1 MNTDR
6 LLLAPAGQAQGLLS
20 RSWGVW
26 AGLAQPTRRLLSAR
40 FWRSISQG
48 TLVVDLALYLH
59 ALGWNGTAIGM
70 VLSGGGLAGAALN
83 LAVGLTSDRLRRK
96 PFLLAYEGLTCLCAL
111 VAMTQSSPFLL
122 APAIVLAGIGR
133 GANGAAGPFSPAEQA
148 WLAESVVPA
157 RWGMVYSLNTALGFV
172 GMALGAVAGAL
183 PAVWRATLGPA
194 GSFRPLFS
202 LVLLGNAVNLALL
215 ARTTEM
221 HWSTGQIA
229 APPAGGTESPSS
241 RVRENRFLRQL
252 VGLNALNG
260 MAVGLTGPLIAYWFA
275 MRFHIGPSLIG
286 PVMAATFSATAL
298 SALVTGHLSRR
309 MGLVRSV
316 VWGRT
321 GGLLL
326 LVLMPFMPL
335 YSLAALIY
343 LLRSALNRGT
353 LGARQ
358 ALVVSAVEDDR
369 RAFAAS
375 LNALSMQLP
384 MALGPTFAGT
394 LIGAGWFMTPF
405 LVAATLQGLYLL
417 LYGRAFGPIE
427 RFLMANNHN

>member
-6 LLLAPAGQAQGLLS
+6 LLVVHPGQAQGLLH
-20 RSWGVW
+20 RGWKAW

-59 ALGWNGTAIGM
+59 TLGWTGTAIGM
-70 VLSGGGLAGAALN
+70 VLSGGGLAGAALS
-83 LAVGLTSDRLRRK
+83 LAVGVTSDRLRRK
-96 PFLLAYEGLTCLCAL
+96 PFLLAYEGFTCLCAL

-122 APAIVLAGIGR
+122 APAIVLAGFGR

-148 WLAESVVPA
+148 WLAESVAPA
-157 RWGMVYSLNTALGFV
+157 RRGVVYSLNTALGFV
-172 GMALGAVAGAL
+172 GMALGAAAAAL
-183 PAVWRATLGPA
+183 PAMWRATLGPA
-194 GSFRPLFS
+194 GSFRPLFG
-202 LVLLGNAVNLALL
+202 LVLLGNVVNLALL
-215 ARTTEM
+215 ARTTEK
-221 HWSTGQIA
+221 HRSTA
-229 APPAGGTESPSS
+229 EAPASPSGSAEIPGS
-241 RVRENRFLRQL
+241 RVRENSFLRQL
-252 VGLNALNG
+252 VGLNVLNG
-260 MAVGLTGPLIAYWFA
+260 MAIGLTGPLIAYWFA
-275 MRFHIGPSLIG
+275 MRFHIGPSVIG

-298 SALVTGHLSRR
+298 SALVTGHLSQRV
-309 MGLVRSV
+309 GLVRSV
-316 VWGRT
+316 VWGRA

-326 LVLMPFMPL
+326 LVLMPIMPL
-335 YSLAALIY
+335 YSLAALMY

-358 ALVVSAVEDDR
+358 ALVVSAVEDER

-394 LIGAGWFMTPF
+394 MIGAGRFITPF

-417 LYGRAFGPIE
+417 LYGRAFGPLE
-427 RFLMANNHN
+427 RLLMADNHD